1 MTTKKH
7 ADGRTGAARNPS
19 VHQPLT
25 AALVKRYKALAEK
38 KGRVASGLFLMEGP
52 RAIRQVLTSRPGAV
66 VEIVTTAE
74 HASQYE
80 GVPVRVATRTQLD
93 AICHT
98 KTPQGAVA
106 VVHQPDHVYEDQ
118 LPDDVGPRVLLLEE
132 IQDPG
137 NVGALIR
144 TAAAFG
150 YSLVI
155 LSDGCAD
162 PLAPKSV
169 QASSGTVLS
178 VAVRRTS
185 AYLNL
190 ARALRDHGY
199 VVAVADVRG
208 EDEPG
213 RLREPE
219 RLVFA
224 LGNEAAGPTAEL
236 LALADLHVRIP
247 IHEQR
252 AESLNV
258 AACGAIGM
266 YLGSRVNG
274 LGSE

>member
-1 MTTKKH
+1 VSPRDSH
-7 ADGRTGAARNPS
+7 ALG
-19 VHQPLT
+19 PLT
-25 AALVKRYKALAEK
+25 AALLKRYKALADK
-38 KGRVASGLFLMEGP
+38 KGRSASGLFLVEGP
-52 RAIRQVLTSRPGAV
+52 RAIQQVLTSRPHAV
-66 VEIVTTAE
+66 VEVIATADNSAE
-74 HASQYE
+74 FA
-80 GVPVRVATRTQLD
+80 GAPVRTATRAQLD

-98 KTPQGAVA
+98 KTPQGAAA

-118 LPDDVGPRVLLLEE
+118 LPDDPGPRVLVLEA

-137 NVGALIR
+137 NVGTLIR
-144 TAAAFG
+144 TAAAFD

-178 VAVRRTS
+178 VEIRRTS

-190 ARALRDHGY
+190 LRALKQRHY
-199 VVAVADVRG
+199 RVAIADVRG
-208 EDEPG
+208 HDAPA
-213 RLREPE
+213 RLREPSH
-219 RLVFA
+219 LAFA

-236 LALADLHVRIP
+236 LALADDRIKIP
-247 IHEQR
+247 IQEHR

-266 YLGSRVNG
+266 YLSSR
-274 LGSE
+274 

>member
-1 MTTKKH
+1 
-7 ADGRTGAARNPS
+7 
-19 VHQPLT
+19 LT
-25 AALVKRYKALAEK
+25 SALVKRYKALAEK
-38 KGRVASGLFLMEGP
+38 KGRQETGLFLLEGP
-52 RAIRQVLTSRPGAV
+52 RAIRQVLTSRPEAV
-66 VEIVTTAE
+66 VEIIATVE
-74 HASQYE
+74 HASEYE
-80 GVPVRVATRTQLD
+80 GIPVRSATHSQLN

-178 VAVRRTS
+178 VAIRRTS

-190 ARALRDHGY
+190 LRLLKNRWY
-199 VVAVADVRG
+199 RVAVADVRG
-208 EDEPG
+208 EDSPS
-213 RLREPE
+213 RLHEPE

-224 LGNEAAGPTAEL
+224 LGNEAAGPTADL
-236 LALADLHVRIP
+236 LALADHHVRIP

-266 YLGSRVNG
+266 YLSCRG
-274 LGSE
+274 

>member
-1 MTTKKH
+1 MTTRKH
-7 ADGRTGAARNPS
+7 ADGLTKAARDPS
-19 VHQPLT
+19 GHHPLT
-25 AALVKRYKALAEK
+25 AALVKRYKALGEK
-38 KGRVASGLFLMEGP
+38 KGRAASGLFLVEGP
-52 RAIRQVLTSRPGAV
+52 RAVRQVLTSRPGAV
-66 VEIVTTAE
+66 VEIIATAE
-74 HASQYE
+74 HASHYE
-80 GVPVRVATRTQLD
+80 GVPVRAATRAQLD

-144 TAAAFG
+144 TAAAFD

-178 VAVRRTS
+178 VTIRRTS

-208 EDEPG
+208 EGEPS

-219 RLVFA
+219 QLVFA
-224 LGNEAAGPTAEL
+224 LGNEATGPTADL
-236 LALADLHVRIP
+236 LALADHHVRIP
-247 IHEQR
+247 IHDRR

-266 YLGSRVNG
+266 YLGSRVSG
-274 LGSE
+274 MES

>member
-1 MTTKKH
+1 MS
-7 ADGRTGAARNPS
+7 RRNPD
-19 VHQPLT
+19 VRGPLT

-38 KGRVASGLFLMEGP
+38 KGRIGSGLFLVEGP
-52 RAIRQVLTSRPGAV
+52 RAVRQVLTSRPEAV
-66 VEIVTTAE
+66 VEIIATTE
-74 HASQYE
+74 HASHYE
-80 GVPVRVATRTQLD
+80 GVAVRTATRAQLD

-118 LPDDVGPRVLLLEE
+118 LPDDPGSRVLLLEE

-144 TAAAFG
+144 TAAAFD
-150 YSLVI
+150 YSLVL

-162 PLAPKSV
+162 PLGPKCV

-178 VAVRRTS
+178 VEIRRTS
-185 AYLNL
+185 AYMNL
-190 ARALRDHGY
+190 VRSLRDHGY
-199 VVAVADVRG
+199 RVAVADVRG
-208 EDEPG
+208 HDDPS
-213 RLREPE
+213 RLRDPE

-224 LGNEAAGPTAEL
+224 LGNEAAGPTPDL
-236 LALADLHVRIP
+236 LALAHHHIRIP
-247 IHEQR
+247 IHDQR

-266 YLGSRVNG
+266 YLSRRD
-274 LGSE
+274 

>member
-1 MTTKKH
+1 
-7 ADGRTGAARNPS
+7 
-19 VHQPLT
+19 LT
-25 AALVKRYKALAEK
+25 AALVKRYKALADK
-38 KGRVASGLFLMEGP
+38 KGRAGSGLFLVEGP
-52 RAIRQVLTSRPGAV
+52 RAVRQVLTSRPEAV
-66 VEIVTTAE
+66 VEVIATAE
-74 HASQYE
+74 HASHFE
-80 GVPVRVATRTQLD
+80 GVPLRPATQSQLD
-93 AICHT
+93 GICHT

-118 LPDDVGPRVLLLEE
+118 MPDAPGPRVLLLEE

-144 TAAAFG
+144 TAAAFD

-162 PLAPKSV
+162 PLSPKSV

-178 VAVRRTS
+178 VEIRRTS

-208 EDEPG
+208 DDAPP

-219 RLVFA
+219 QLVFA
-224 LGNEAAGPTAEL
+224 LGNEAAGPTADL
-236 LALADLHVRIP
+236 LALADHHIRIP
-247 IHEQR
+247 IQEQR

-266 YLGSRVNG
+266 YLSFRG
-274 LGSE
+274 

>member
-1 MTTKKH
+1 
-7 ADGRTGAARNPS
+7 
-19 VHQPLT
+19 LT

-38 KGRVASGLFLMEGP
+38 KGRVASGLFLVEGP
-52 RAIRQVLTSRPGAV
+52 RAVRQVLTSRPGAV
-66 VEIVTTAE
+66 VEIIATAE

-80 GVPVRVATRTQLD
+80 GVPVRAATRAQLD

-106 VVHQPDHVYEDQ
+106 VVRQPDDVYADQ
-118 LPDDVGPRVLLLEE
+118 LPDNIGPRVLLLEE

-144 TAAAFG
+144 TAAAFD

-155 LSDGCAD
+155 LSEGCAD

-178 VAVRRTS
+178 VAIRRTS

-190 ARALRDHGY
+190 LRLLKERWY
-199 VVAVADVRG
+199 RVAVADVRG
-208 EDEPG
+208 EDSPS
-213 RLREPE
+213 RLHEPE

-224 LGNEAAGPTAEL
+224 IGNEAAGPTTEL
-236 LALADLHVRIP
+236 IALADYHVRIP

-274 LGSE
+274 LHARSLSE